1 MTAFTCAPSS
11 ATPPNTLFEPDSP
24 RVDCLSHLL
33 NHGTQQMAYSRQ
45 RFEPAP

>member
-11 ATPPNTLFEPDSP
+11 ATPPYTLIEPTPP
-24 RVDCLSHLL
+24 RVDRLSLLL
-33 NHGTQQMAYSRQ
+33 NLCTQQMAYSHQ

>member
-11 ATPPNTLFEPDSP
+11 VTPPYTLVEPEPP
-24 RVDCLSHLL
+24 RVDRLSHLL
-33 NHGTQQMAYSRQ
+33 NHGTQQMAYSHQ